1 MSSAEL
7 ESLFAIGEP
16 YFRNY
21 LLKISRIALIAILNA
36 DVNPKNSNDSNVSIK
51 PSTLT
56 TSKPL
61 DSLQKNNGEDGKMS
75 EKIAQNMD
83 SEEAID

>member
-1 MSSAEL
+1 MSRAEL
-7 ESLFAIGEP
+7 ESLFAIGAP

-21 LLKISRIALIAILNA
+21 PLKISRIALIAILNA
-36 DVNPKNSNDSNVSIK
+36 DVNPKNSNDSNVSALS
-51 PSTLT
+51 STLR
-56 TSKPL
+56 SVPL

>member
-7 ESLFAIGEP
+7 ESLFAIGAP

-21 LLKISRIALIAILNA
+21 LLKISRIAVIAILNA

-75 EKIAQNMD
+75 ENIAQNMD